1 MNFVVRTLVSLV
13 KAFIIF
19 YGLQIPAIAQDLQCS
34 PFIRKVRQCVD
45 VEHHPSGPRVTIDW
59 LSAKEK
65 LPYRREIKGARSGS
79 FVIGGARIFLE
90 ADQTWVIIRSNGAR
104 VPLLSSNAP
113 PPKVIRRFREAGHVW
128 QIRVTGQGAPI
139 EMVGLATEGEMKL
152 DLEIIRKN

>member
-1 MNFVVRTLVSLV
+1 MSFVVRVLVDLI
-13 KAFIIF
+13 KAFLVF

-34 PFIRKVRQCVD
+34 PFNRKVRQCVH
-45 VEHHPSGPRVTIDW
+45 VEHHPSGPRVTTDW

-79 FVIGGARIFLE
+79 FIIGGARIFLE

-104 VPLLSSNAP
+104 VPLLSSNDP
-113 PPKVIRRFREAGHVW
+113 PTKVIRRFRESGHVW
-128 QIRVTGQGAPI
+128 QILVTGQGAPI
-139 EMVGLATEGEMKL
+139 EMVGVATEDEMKL